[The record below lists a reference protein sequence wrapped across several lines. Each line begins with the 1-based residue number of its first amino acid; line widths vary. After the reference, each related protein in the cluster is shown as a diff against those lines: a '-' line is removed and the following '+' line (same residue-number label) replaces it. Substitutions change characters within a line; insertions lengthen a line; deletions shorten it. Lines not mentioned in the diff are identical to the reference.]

1 MSQVSESYDPLQ
13 EYDEPNS
20 SPFLKIYNLKKVD
33 KRKKCNCCSCENC
46 SFIVNY
52 RSLTPSGYSP
62 FCRTYGKFAQHDLS
76 YYFCDAHRKSGK

>member
-20 SPFLKIYNLKKVD
+20 SPFLKILNLKKVD
-33 KRKKCNCCSCENC
+33 KHKKCNCCSCENC

-52 RSLTPSGYSP
+52 RSLT
-62 FCRTYGKFAQHDLS
+62 RV
-76 YYFCDAHRKSGK
+76 